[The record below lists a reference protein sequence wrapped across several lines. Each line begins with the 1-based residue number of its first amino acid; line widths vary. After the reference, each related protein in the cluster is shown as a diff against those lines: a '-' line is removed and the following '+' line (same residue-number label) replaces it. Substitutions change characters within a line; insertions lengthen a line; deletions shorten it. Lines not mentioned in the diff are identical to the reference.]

1 MPRRYVLMTGGPSKR
16 EQMREERRQQ
26 ILEAA
31 LVVFGQKGFHAANVS
46 DVAAQAGVSQGTIY
60 WYFESKDDLLEA
72 ALLSFVDGIGQAS
85 MVDLAQCTTAASKLR
100 TLGDSLVGLADMAE
114 GLFAMFLEFW
124 ASSPRRD
131 EAGQLWTDALNRYK
145 DIIVDIIQEGV
156 RDGEFRSVDAESLVW
171 ALMAAYDGLA
181 AYVMLI
187 PDLDL
192 ASISQTLMET
202 LLAGLEA
209 GGPQVEGRVDR

>member
-1 MPRRYVLMTGGPSKR
+1 MTEGPSKR

-72 ALLSFVDGIGQAS
+72 ALLSFVDDIGRAAV
-85 MVDLAQCTTAASKLR
+85 VDLELCTTASEKLR
-100 TLGDSLVGLADMAE
+100 ALADSLVGLADMAE
-114 GLFAMFLEFW
+114 GLFTMFLEFW
-124 ASSPRRD
+124 ASSPHRD
-131 EAGQLWTDALNRYK
+131 EARRLWTDALGTYK
-145 DIIVDIIQEGV
+145 DVIVEIIEEGI
-156 RDGEFRSVDAESLVW
+156 RDGEFKPVDAESLTW

-181 AYVMLI
+181 AYILLI

-192 ASISQTLMET
+192 ASVSRTFMET
-202 LLAGLEA
+202 LLVGLET
-209 GGPQVEGRVDR
+209 GGPGVERREDR

>member
-1 MPRRYVLMTGGPSKR
+1 MTEGPSRR
-16 EQMREERRQQ
+16 EQMREERRRQ

-60 WYFESKDDLLEA
+60 WYFESKDELFEA
-72 ALLSFVDGIGQAS
+72 ALLSFVDGIGEAS
-85 MVDLAQCTTAASKLR
+85 MIDLAQCTTASGKLHA
-100 TLGDSLVGLADMAE
+100 LADSLVGLADMAE

-131 EAGQLWTDALNRYK
+131 QAGQLWTDALRKYG
-145 DIIVDIIQEGV
+145 DLIVGIIEEGI
-156 RDGEFRSVDAESLVW
+156 RDGEFKQVDAESLVW

-181 AYVMLI
+181 AYIMLI

-192 ASISQTLMET
+192 ETISRVLMET

-209 GGPQVEGRVDR
+209 SAPGVEEEAR

>member
-1 MPRRYVLMTGGPSKR
+1 MAEGPSKR
-16 EQMREERRQQ
+16 EQLREERRRQ

-46 DVAAQAGVSQGTIY
+46 DVAAEAGVSQGTIY

-72 ALLSFVDGIGQAS
+72 ALMSFVDDVGHSAIEAVEPCRTAS
-85 MVDLAQCTTAASKLR
+85 ERLR
-100 TLGDSLVGLADMAE
+100 VLADNLVSLAEMAE
-114 GLFAMFLEFW
+114 GLFTLFLEFW

-131 EAGQLWTDALNRYK
+131 VAGQLWTGVLRRYK
-145 DIIVDIIQEGV
+145 DLVVDIIEEGV
-156 RDGEFRSVDAESLVW
+156 SEGEFKPVDAESLVW

-187 PDLDL
+187 PELDL
-192 ASISQTLMET
+192 AAVSRTFVET
-202 LLAGLEA
+202 LLQGLEA
-209 GGPQVEGRVDR
+209 DKSDAPRGKE